1 MSTIFPD
8 RLRIGELMYNIDTH
22 PLEPFLDALPARPEK
37 RSTINTLYGYVAT
50 WEYFDG
56 KLYLVDISSQAHL
69 RLFENASDPIVASWF
84 SGLVRACRGNTRLTG
99 NPPCIVWDEEVFLE
113 VAQGQIVRDWTLDL
127 RDALGQTSA

>member
-56 KLYLVDISSQAHL
+56 KLYLVDISSEAHL
-69 RLFENASDPIVASWF
+69 RLFANASGPIVASWF
-84 SGLVRACRGNTRLTG
+84 SGLVRACRGNTRLAG
-99 NPPCIVWDEEVFLE
+99 APPRSVWNEEIVLEIAHGEV
-113 VAQGQIVRDWTLDL
+113 VRESKLDL
-127 RDALGQTSA
+127 PNDPDCANM